1 MHWTDLMILG
11 NVCHPPPR
19 WKVQMA
25 LDHPDPRLD
34 PRVETLVLDLVEWVA
49 REPRTYAEVMDAW
62 RTSCPRLA
70 VWEEAVDRGLLVR
83 EAAPGG
89 VMVRA
94 TPAGRRLLEAGMAE
108 VQH

>member
-11 NVCHPPPR
+11 NLCHPPPR
-19 WKVQMA
+19 WKEQMA
-25 LDHPDPRLD
+25 LDHPDPRPD
-34 PRVETLVLDLVEWVA
+34 PRVEALVLDLVEWVA
-49 REPRTYAEVMDAW
+49 REPRSYAEVMDAW

-94 TPAGRRLLEAGMAE
+94 TPAGRRLLEARMVE